1 MTTENFLD
9 NETWSTVTE
18 QTILLQDGLKFVA
31 DLVSVPEFDSN
42 SLSTFVDCE
51 FRFESS
57 WIAKLAQRL
66 QAALCMKNSPY
77 ELFFDF
83 RQRTLISLW
92 LSQRKRLKACKNDY
106 ENEDISK
113 STVEKRNPV
122 SFSSHISLLLLLPL
136 LESQSKI
143 DPSLPISCTGLLLH
157 SLRECSPNS
166 LSSEPRSC
174 LDGLE
179 RLLCSWL
186 DIEASKQTQTQTA
199 EGHVSTSRK
208 EDIVAALIALA
219 CGR

>member
-9 NETWSTVTE
+9 NETWTTVTE

-51 FRFESS
+51 FRFERS
-57 WIAKLAQRL
+57 WIAKLAERL
-66 QAALCMKNSPY
+66 QAALCIKNSPY
-77 ELFFDF
+77 ELYFDF

-92 LSQRKRLKACKNDY
+92 LSQRKCSKACKNGGTND
-106 ENEDISK
+106 DRPKTIA
-113 STVEKRNPV
+113 EKRNPV
-122 SFSSHISLLLLLPL
+122 SFSSHVSLLLLLPL

-143 DPSLPISCTGLLLH
+143 DPSLPISCTELLLH

-186 DIEASKQTQTQTA
+186 DIEASKQSQPA
-199 EGHVSTSRK
+199 EGHVSRSRK
-208 EDIVAALIALA
+208 EDIMAALIALA